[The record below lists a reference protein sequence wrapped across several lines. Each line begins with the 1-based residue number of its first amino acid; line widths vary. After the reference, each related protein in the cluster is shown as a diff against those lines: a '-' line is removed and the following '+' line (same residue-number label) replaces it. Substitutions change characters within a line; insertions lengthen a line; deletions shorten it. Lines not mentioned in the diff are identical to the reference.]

1 MIMTNTSRKQSNRK
15 ADLVR
20 LLQTND
26 AMLIDNLAA
35 SAGVS
40 SSTLRRDLRDLV
52 TDGVVRINVGQV
64 SLALPSKEYPFV
76 IRSVFNTEEKIRIAC
91 AAMDLVQNGDTLFLA
106 GGTTTQEFAKQLPG
120 RRRLTVI
127 TNALRVVNAL
137 VDKAGIELIVLGGA
151 VRPGEHTL
159 HGHLTEWAVNQFRAD
174 KFIYGIEA
182 ISLQHGLTHS
192 QLLEVNTDRALADA
206 STQVIVLADHT
217 KFGKVAP
224 VLVLPLEKVNI
235 LVTGRE
241 LPDSEAE
248 GLRAKNIRVVF
259 A

>member
-1 MIMTNTSRKQSNRK
+1 MTNTSRKRSNRK

-20 LLQTND
+20 MLQAND
-26 AMLIDNLAA
+26 ARLIDDLAA
-35 SAGVS
+35 STGVS
-40 SSTLRRDLRDLV
+40 SSTLRRELRDLV
-52 TDGVVRINVGQV
+52 ADGVVRINVGRV
-64 SLALPSKEYPFV
+64 SLAIPSKEFPFV
-76 IRSVFNTEEKIRIAC
+76 IRTVFNTEEKIRIAY
-91 AAMDLVQNGDTLFLA
+91 AAMDLIQNGDTIFLA
-106 GGTTTQEFAKQLPG
+106 GGTTTQEFAKLLPG
-120 RRRLTVI
+120 HRRLTVI
-127 TNALRVVNAL
+127 TNALRVANTL
-137 VDKAGIELIVLGGA
+137 VDKVGIELIVLGGA
-151 VRPGEHTL
+151 VRSGEHTL
-159 HGHLTEWAVNQFRAD
+159 HGYLTEWGVNQFRAD

-224 VLVLPLEKVNI
+224 VLALPMEKVNI

-248 GLRAKNIRVVF
+248 GLRAKNIRVIL